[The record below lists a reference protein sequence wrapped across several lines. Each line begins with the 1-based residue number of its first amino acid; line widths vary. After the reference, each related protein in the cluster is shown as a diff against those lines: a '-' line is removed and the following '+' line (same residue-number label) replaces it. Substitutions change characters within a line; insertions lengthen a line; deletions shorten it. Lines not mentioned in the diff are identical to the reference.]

1 VIDDDAAATTQRA
14 VIDDDAAATTQR
26 AVIDDDAAAT
36 TQPILSVSHS
46 MFIHSLIDDK
56 FSLVGCHATLHCM
69 QDGVRRLQASNP
81 FVIVSRVEFSATS
94 LLSIPTVC

>member
-1 VIDDDAAATTQRA
+1 MIAFVSIARAVIDDVAAATTQR
-14 VIDDDAAATTQR
+14 
-26 AVIDDDAAAT
+26 
-36 TQPILSVSHS
+36 ILSVSHS
-46 MFIHSLIDDK
+46 MFIHSFIDDK

-81 FVIVSRVEFSATS
+81 FVIVARVEFSATS